1 MPTVAIQLDPSRLT
15 NPDLDIRYVLPDQ
28 LEEDSAS
35 AVSDD
40 CYDYG
45 RTSDRLTLFL
55 RTADLAAAVPIV
67 LGTLENEILGN
78 HLLNEGVV
86 VAIAAADRCTT
97 EQEYTVVFPTGSPP
111 FSLE

>member
-40 CYDYG
+40 GYDYG

-55 RTADLAAAVPIV
+55 RTADLAVAVPIV
-67 LGTLENEILGN
+67 LGTLENEIFEPPRFPWRLFG
-78 HLLNEGVV
+78 LSQ
-86 VAIAAADRCTT
+86 TT
-97 EQEYTVVFPTGSPP
+97 AEV
-111 FSLE
+111 

>member
-40 CYDYG
+40 GYDYG
-45 RTSDRLTLFL
+45 RTSDRLTLF
-55 RTADLAAAVPIV
+55 